1 MAARI
6 LALSRSE
13 MCSMS
18 CATRACSTSF
28 IISSSSLSPCMTNLH
43 PGTTEPHSRVLL
55 IEALL
60 WHYLK
65 LTARPKDA
73 IQGAA
78 PFQRNL
84 IGVYWLGP
92 CHGPAPRN
100 HASREPPPPF
110 PPPPPP

>member
-6 LALSRSE
+6 FALNRSE

-18 CATRACSTSF
+18 CATRACSPSF
-28 IISSSSLSPCMTNLH
+28 IIGSSSLSHCMTNLP

-78 PFQRNL
+78 PFQRKL

-92 CHGPAPRN
+92 CHGPAHCN
-100 HASREPPPPF
+100 DVSW
-110 PPPPPP
+110 